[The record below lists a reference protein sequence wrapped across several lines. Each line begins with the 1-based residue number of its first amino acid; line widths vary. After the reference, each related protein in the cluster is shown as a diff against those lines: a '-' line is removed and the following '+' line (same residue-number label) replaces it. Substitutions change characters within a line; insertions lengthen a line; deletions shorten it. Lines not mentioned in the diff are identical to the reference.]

1 MLHRWG
7 DPVQHLWLSAS
18 RTAMDRSARL
28 FLCLRCREQVVLCSD
43 CDHGQVYCG
52 PACSLAA
59 RREHR
64 RRSAQRYQS
73 SRPGRLKHAAR
84 MACWRRRRR
93 SLRLSSAGA
102 NANKVTHQGCLP
114 MPADVS
120 LPACQPSNACEPI
133 EHPVSAAEVV
143 LPAALVAVAVAVVAV
158 VVASA
163 VAPAPASAAPR
174 CRLCG
179 CAVLPHVR
187 LGWLRRRSVAPG
199 GRHDHFP

>member
-1 MLHRWG
+1 
-7 DPVQHLWLSAS
+7 
-18 RTAMDRSARL
+18 MDRSARL
-28 FLCLRCREQVVLCSD
+28 FLCLRCCEQVVLCPH

-52 PACSLAA
+52 RACSLAA
-59 RREHR
+59 RGEYR

-84 MACWRRRRR
+84 TACWRRRQR
-93 SLRLSSAGA
+93 SLRLSSAEA

-114 MPADVS
+114 IPDDAS
-120 LPACQPSNACEPI
+120 LPACQPKNACDPI
-133 EHPVSAAEVV
+133 EHPGSAAEVV
-143 LPAALVAVAVAVVAV
+143 VPLAAMVAMVAV

-163 VAPAPASAAPR
+163 VAPTPAWAAPR

-179 CAVLPHVR
+179 CAVLPHFR
-187 LGWLRRRSVAPG
+187 QGWLRRRSVVPG

>member
-1 MLHRWG
+1 
-7 DPVQHLWLSAS
+7 
-18 RTAMDRSARL
+18 MDRSARL
-28 FLCLRCREQVVLCSD
+28 FLCPRCREQVVLCSD

-52 PACSLAA
+52 RACSLAA
-59 RREHR
+59 RGEYR

-84 MACWRRRRR
+84 TACWRRRQR
-93 SLRLSSAGA
+93 SLRLSSAEA

-114 MPADVS
+114 IPDDAS
-120 LPACQPSNACEPI
+120 LPACQPKNACDPI
-133 EHPVSAAEVV
+133 EHPGSAAEVV
-143 LPAALVAVAVAVVAV
+143 LPLVVPLVLPLVVPPLAAMVAVVV

-163 VAPAPASAAPR
+163 VAPTPAWAAPR

-179 CAVLPHVR
+179 CAVLPHFR
-187 LGWLRRRSVAPG
+187 QGWLRRRSVVPG

>member
-1 MLHRWG
+1 
-7 DPVQHLWLSAS
+7 
-18 RTAMDRSARL
+18 MDRSARL
-28 FLCLRCREQVVLCSD
+28 FQCLRCREQVVLCSD
-43 CDHGQVYCG
+43 CDRGQVYCG
-52 PACSLAA
+52 RACSLAA

-93 SLRLSSAGA
+93 LPRLSSAGA

-114 MPADVS
+114 IPADDS

-133 EHPVSAAEVV
+133 EHPSSAAEVV
-143 LPAALVAVAVAVVAV
+143 LPLVVLPVAL

-163 VAPAPASAAPR
+163 VAPAPAWVAPR

-179 CAVLPHVR
+179 CAVLPHFR
-187 LGWLRRRSVAPG
+187 LGWLRRHSVAPS
-199 GRHDHFP
+199 GRHDHWP